1 MKKLFLFIIA
11 VIFINAELS
20 AASPQKGLTE
30 LLILTEQNPEL
41 IKSAI
46 SEAKRQNLPL
56 NIYTADKTLYTVMSL
71 ENGRP
76 VYAVFPDMNNPYK
89 GGYTAFYE
97 EFRNK
102 INFSRAI
109 VNYSNDRI
117 IYSTDNNTPPVLR
130 DNPTS
135 SKVLMIPESTFDRV
149 YIFDQYNGDLIDTSF
164 IPHTVPQFSTPF
176 HALQHYNGSQ
186 ILVSDQNSDVVQ
198 KFNPNG
204 VYNSVFAPAGGL
216 NNTILDNIRGM
227 DYLSNNNLLVTVG
240 SGSSTNTIQ
249 QFDTSGNP
257 LGAFISSNIISPFGI
272 LQRQNDIL
280 ISCSTA
286 PNDISRFD
294 GSGNFL
300 SVFHSSANLNFAEQ
314 MVKNSNGDIAVC
326 GFSLPSGLV
335 ILDSTGAY
343 KKTLSVV
350 TGNRGVYLLGNG
362 HYLTTAGTNVH
373 EIDSSTGAIIR
384 TIVNTINL
392 SFRYISEYN
401 FTSPSLRL
409 TVNMESCPSQQLLK
423 AELRSA
429 SAPFNLIDSQS
440 VLAGAGIP
448 SVVSFPAAV
457 SGVNYY
463 IVVKGRNVLPTWSST
478 AMPFVSNYLKYNF
491 TTSSSQA
498 YGSNMV
504 NAGGK
509 WSMYQG
515 DVDQNEFINL
525 TDLITVYNDASNFVS
540 GNAVTDL
547 NCDDFV
553 DLTDIVLVYTN
564 SANFVQVIRP

>member
-1 MKKLFLFIIA
+1 MRKLFLIIFA
-11 VIFINAELS
+11 VLLNLTNLS
-20 AASPQKGLTE
+20 FASPKAGLTE

-41 IKSAI
+41 VKIAI
-46 SEAKRQNLPL
+46 TEAMKQKLPL
-56 NIYTADKTLYTVMSL
+56 NIYTGDKVLYSVMSL

-76 VYAVFPDMNNPYK
+76 VYGVFTDINNPYK

-109 VNYSNDRI
+109 VNY
-117 IYSTDNNTPPVLR
+117 NNEKIMYGSKGNTAPELR

-135 SKVLMIPESTFDRV
+135 SKVLMITESTFDRV
-149 YIFDQYNGDLIDTSF
+149 YIFDQYSGDLIDTSF
-164 IPHTVPQFSTPF
+164 IPHTIPQFSTPF
-176 HALQHYNGSQ
+176 QAIQHFGGSQ
-186 ILVSDQNSDVVQ
+186 ILVSDQITDVVQ
-198 KFNPNG
+198 RFNPNG
-204 VYNSVFAPAGGL
+204 VYNSVFAPAGGV
-216 NNTILDNIRGM
+216 NNAILDNIRGI

-240 SGSSTNTIQ
+240 SGGSINTVQ
-249 QFDTSGNP
+249 QFDPSGNP
-257 LGAFISSNIISPFGI
+257 LGAFISGNIISPFGI

-294 GSGNFL
+294 PSGNFL

-314 MVKNSNGDIAVC
+314 MVRNANGDIAVC

-423 AELRSA
+423 AELRS
-429 SAPFNLIDSQS
+429 STAPYNLIDSQS
-440 VLAGAGIP
+440 VNAGSGIP

-463 IVVKGRNVLPTWSST
+463 IVVKGRNVLPTWSSN
-478 AMPFVSNYLKYNF
+478 AVPFVSNYLKYNF
-491 TTSSSQA
+491 TTASTQA
-498 YGSNMV
+498 YGGNMI

-509 WSMYQG
+509 WSLYQG

-525 TDLITVYNDASNFVS
+525 TDVITVYNDASNFVT
-540 GNAVTDL
+540 GNVVTDL

-553 DLTDIVLVYTN
+553 DLTDIVVVYTN
-564 SANFVQVIRP
+564 SSNFVQVIRP